1 MTSTDRNTSPDRS
14 AGPASGPGPD
24 TATTTDTDAR
34 ATAGTEARTGPH
46 AAADID
52 ARTGPRAPAG
62 SDAAVSRAAA
72 RLLAFARRPYWDR
85 PDPAY
90 RIRRWPDL
98 TALLLAT
105 VFFWSSLTPSLV
117 PRPWYLQGIVGGIT
131 AAIGYALGS
140 TLAWLFRAL
149 VRRRPAERT
158 RTRCWQAYWLLSPV
172 LAVWLISESARMQRQ
187 LRVLQDLPPTL
198 TWHTPMIAL
207 IALGLLLAALLVAR
221 SVRLGAVTLIRL
233 LGRLLP
239 RPVAF
244 AVGAA
249 LSALVVLVGVRDVVF
264 DRGVV
269 DLADRIAEATNG
281 GTKDGIRR
289 PASRHVSG
297 GPGSLIPWQ
306 DLGYQGRNFTG
317 STPTR
322 AGLTAWTG
330 RPARE
335 PVRVYIPSA
344 LPAAFTDD
352 RPFAAQARLAV
363 RELERTGAFD
373 RAVLAVA
380 GTTGTG
386 WIDPNVAEALEY
398 MYGGDTAIV
407 AVQYSYLPSWV
418 SFLVDKE
425 KAGQATRALLD
436 AVRTRLGTLPADRRP
451 KLVVTG
457 ESLGAYAVEAS
468 FGTADALIAGTDGA
482 LLMGPPHFSPISR
495 EIRRDRDPGS
505 PVWRPQY
512 RGGAHIRFAQ
522 FPRTDLERPAAD
534 WRRPRAV
541 YLQNA
546 SDPVVWWSPE
556 LLLDRPEWL
565 DEPLGPDVTPEI
577 SWFPFVAF
585 WQTSVDMTVSY
596 GVDAPHGHRYGAGAV
611 DGWAA
616 VLPPPGWTAADT
628 TRLRAFIGHRKA
640 AY

>member
-14 AGPASGPGPD
+14 AGPASGEERRTARGAVRGAVRGTVQGP
-24 TATTTDTDAR
+24 A
-34 ATAGTEARTGPH
+34 ATAGAPPRPPLPRR
-46 AAADID
+46 AAD
-52 ARTGPRAPAG
+52 
-62 SDAAVSRAAA
+62 

-85 PDPAY
+85 PDPSY

-98 TALLLAT
+98 TALCFAT

-117 PRPWYLQGIVGGIT
+117 PRPWYLQGLVGGIT
-131 AAIGYALGS
+131 AVIGYALGS
-140 TLAWLFRAL
+140 GLAWLYRVLAPW
-149 VRRRPAERT
+149 RPPTRF

-187 LRVLQDLPPTL
+187 LRVLQGLPPAL

-221 SVRLGAVTLIRL
+221 AVRLGAVTLIRQ

-249 LSALVVLVGVRDVVF
+249 VSALLVLVGVRDIVF

-269 DLADRIAEATNG
+269 DIADRIAEATNG

-289 PASRHVSG
+289 PASRLVSG
-297 GPGSLIPWQ
+297 GPGSLIPWE
-306 DLGYQGRNFTG
+306 DLGYQGRNFAG
-317 STPTR
+317 STPGRDT
-322 AGLTAWTG
+322 LTAWTG
-330 RPARE
+330 RPALD

-344 LPAAFTDD
+344 LPAAFQDD

-386 WIDPNVAEALEY
+386 WVDPNVAEALEY
-398 MYGGDTAIV
+398 MYEGDTAIV

-436 AVRTRLGTLPADRRP
+436 AVRARLDTLPAGHRP
-451 KLVVTG
+451 RLVVTG

-468 FGTADALIAGTDGA
+468 FDSADDLLASTDGA
-482 LLMGPPHFSPISR
+482 LLMGAPDFSPISR

-512 RGGAHIRFAQ
+512 RDGAHIRFAQ
-522 FPRTDLERPAAD
+522 FPETDLARPPAD
-534 WRRPRAV
+534 WEHPRAV

-546 SDPVVWWSPE
+546 SDPVVWWSPD
-556 LLLDRPEWL
+556 LLLDKPDWL
-565 DEPLGPDVTPEI
+565 DEPLGPDITPEI
-577 SWFPFVAF
+577 TWFPFVAF
-585 WQTSVDMTVSY
+585 WQTSVDMAVSY

-628 TRLRAFIGHRKA
+628 TRLRAFIGHRAA